1 MDTLFLVKGDNGT
14 QVKIEIT
21 RDDTGLPVD
30 LTGATPTLKF
40 KKKNTG
46 TVLAAINSAV
56 TDIDDIEA
64 GIAIFQFTSETL
76 AITAGDYVAE
86 IEVIFD
92 DGTVETV
99 YEELQFTVREDY

>member
-1 MDTLFLVKGDNGT
+1 MDTLYLVQSDNGT
-14 QVKIEIT
+14 QLKVEIT

-30 LTGATPTLKF
+30 LTGATPTLRF

-46 TVLAAINSAV
+46 VILTDINSSSFSSN
-56 TDIDDIEA
+56 DLEA
-64 GIAIFQFTSETL
+64 GIAVFQFNAAAL

-86 IEVIFD
+86 IQVTFT

-99 YEELQFTVREDY
+99 YEELQFVVREDY

>member
-1 MDTLFLVKGDNGT
+1 MNTLYLVQGDNGT

-30 LTGATPTLKF
+30 LTGATPALKF

-46 TVLAAINSAV
+46 TVLATINSAV
-56 TDIDDIEA
+56 TDLEDLEA
-64 GIAIFQFTSETL
+64 GIAIFQFTAETL

-86 IEVIFD
+86 IEVTFD

>member
-1 MDTLFLVKGDNGT
+1 MDTLYLVQGDNGT

-46 TVLAAINSAV
+46 NVLASINSAV
-56 TDIDDIEA
+56 TDLDDLAA

-76 AITAGDYVAE
+76 DINAGDYVAE
-86 IEVIFD
+86 VEVTFD
-92 DGTVETV
+92 DGTIETI